1 MNFGVKRVGNFLKIS
16 NKGAF
21 AIYNLQHITFID
33 ITKIFND
40 NYLSI
45 SHKNRRLILDNS
57 IDYPEDTIDKICK
70 EIEGWEYPTS
80 VYNKKL

>member
-1 MNFGVKRVGNFLKIS
+1 MFIARRVGNFLRIS
-16 NKGAF
+16 NNDAF

-45 SHKNRRLILDNS
+45 SHKNRRLILNNS
-57 IDYPEDTIDKICK
+57 IDHPTEAIDKICK
-70 EIEGWEYPTS
+70 EIEGWKYPTS